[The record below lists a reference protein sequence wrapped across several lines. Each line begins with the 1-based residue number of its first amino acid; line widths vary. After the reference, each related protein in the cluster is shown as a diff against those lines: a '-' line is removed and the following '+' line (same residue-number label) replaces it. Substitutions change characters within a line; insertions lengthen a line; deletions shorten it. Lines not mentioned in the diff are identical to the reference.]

1 MVKAV
6 IFDLDDTLYNE
17 LDYVLQGFRNVAEYL
32 AKEYSLCVDEVHE
45 QMCGILKKQGR
56 GKIFDSVCEIYHID
70 APVKML
76 VEIYR
81 ATKPKLSL
89 YPDAEEVIS
98 ILREKNIGLGLITD
112 GCSQVQHR
120 KIDALCLN
128 DLMDVV
134 LATDD
139 LGKDEEGK
147 SYCKPNSKVYEVVL
161 EKLQCKPQE
170 AVYIGDNPQKDF
182 VGAKALGM
190 KTIRIVRKQGDHM
203 QDKVSKEYEADVTI
217 QNLTE
222 CMGFL

>member
-32 AKEYSLCVDEVHE
+32 AKEYSIDVDEVHE
-45 QMCGILKKQGR
+45 QMCGILKGQGR
-56 GKIFDSVCEIYHID
+56 GKIFDSICEIYHID
-70 APVKML
+70 APVKKL

-89 YPDAEEVIS
+89 YPDAEEVLS
-98 ILREKNIGLGLITD
+98 MLRKKNIGLGLITD
-112 GCSQVQHR
+112 GCSQVQHN

-147 SYCKPNSKVYEVVL
+147 PYCKPNPKVYEVVL

-182 VGAKALGM
+182 IGAKALGM

-217 QNLTE
+217 NSLSAIE
-222 CMGFL
+222 DLL

>member
-32 AKEYSLCVDEVHE
+32 EKEYSIDVDEVHE
-45 QMCGILKKQGR
+45 QMCDFLQEQGR
-56 GKIFDSVCEIYHID
+56 GKIFDSICKMHHID
-70 APVKML
+70 APVKKL

-89 YPDAEEVIS
+89 YSDAEEVIS

-112 GCSQVQHR
+112 GCSQVQHK

-147 SYCKPNSKVYEVVL
+147 PYCKPNPKVYEVVL

-203 QDKVSKEYEADVTI
+203 QDQVCKEYEADVTI

>member
-32 AKEYSLCVDEVHE
+32 AKEYSIDVDEVHE
-45 QMCGILKKQGR
+45 QMCGILKEQGR

-70 APVKML
+70 TPVKKL

-81 ATKPKLSL
+81 ATKPKLSF

-98 ILREKNIGLGLITD
+98 TLRKKNIGLGLITD

-120 KIDALCLN
+120 KIDALCLS
-128 DLMDVV
+128 DLMDAV

-147 SYCKPNSKVYEVVL
+147 PYCKPNPKVYEVVL

-182 VGAKALGM
+182 IGAKALGM

-203 QDKVSKEYEADVTI
+203 QDKVCEEYEADVTI